1 MEPWCNVGIVK
12 DATVGI
18 MASPRRLGSAVV
30 RRHPIPVV
38 LFLSLPDL
46 IARVGR
52 GIFPRT
58 LSASL
63 GPGNG
68 IPPTRMHTVA
78 CPLHGPV
85 IRVRGDRELR
95 SMNRFTRRAALV
107 GASALPFAAAGPVRA
122 QAKFPDRP
130 IRLIIPWAAGGP
142 ADAGFRIL
150 AQSVSKKLGQQV
162 IVDNKAGASGI
173 MGAIAL
179 QEAKPDGY
187 TISQMHMS
195 VLRQPLLNKQLTYN
209 PINDLTYILQIT
221 GFIMGVVVKAD
232 APWKTLP
239 ELLAYAKANP
249 GKLNWGTLGIGST
262 QHLAMERVG
271 LAQGGL
277 SWTHAPYRGTA
288 DTLRALLGG
297 EIDFASESSGWAPMV
312 EAGQLRLLAVFTA
325 QRAKRFPNVPTVKE
339 LGIDVV
345 IDSPGGLIGPKGMD
359 PAVVAVLA
367 DAFRAAAQEPEH
379 LKFLE
384 NMDQPLIL
392 LDGPAYKAAM
402 AKTYEEEKELLRR
415 LNLLPA

>member
-1 MEPWCNVGIVK
+1 
-12 DATVGI
+12 
-18 MASPRRLGSAVV
+18 
-30 RRHPIPVV
+30 
-38 LFLSLPDL
+38 
-46 IARVGR
+46 
-52 GIFPRT
+52 
-58 LSASL
+58 
-63 GPGNG
+63 
-68 IPPTRMHTVA
+68 
-78 CPLHGPV
+78 
-85 IRVRGDRELR
+85 
-95 SMNRFTRRAALV
+95 MNRFTRRAALV
-107 GASALPFAAAGPVRA
+107 GVSALPFAAAGPVRA

>member
-1 MEPWCNVGIVK
+1 
-12 DATVGI
+12 
-18 MASPRRLGSAVV
+18 
-30 RRHPIPVV
+30 
-38 LFLSLPDL
+38 
-46 IARVGR
+46 
-52 GIFPRT
+52 
-58 LSASL
+58 
-63 GPGNG
+63 
-68 IPPTRMHTVA
+68 
-78 CPLHGPV
+78 
-85 IRVRGDRELR
+85 
-95 SMNRFTRRAALV
+95 MNRFTRRAALV
-107 GASALPFAAAGPVRA
+107 GASALPFAAAGAARA

-173 MGAIAL
+173 MGAMAL

-209 PINDLTYILQIT
+209 PIDDLTYILQIT

-271 LAQGGL
+271 IAQGGL

-312 EAGQLRLLAVFTA
+312 QAGQLRLLAVFTA
-325 QRAKRFPNVPTVKE
+325 ERAKRFPDVPTVKE

-384 NMDQPLIL
+384 TMDQPLIL

>member
-1 MEPWCNVGIVK
+1 
-12 DATVGI
+12 
-18 MASPRRLGSAVV
+18 
-30 RRHPIPVV
+30 
-38 LFLSLPDL
+38 
-46 IARVGR
+46 
-52 GIFPRT
+52 
-58 LSASL
+58 
-63 GPGNG
+63 
-68 IPPTRMHTVA
+68 
-78 CPLHGPV
+78 
-85 IRVRGDRELR
+85 
-95 SMNRFTRRAALV
+95 MNRFTRRAALV

-173 MGAIAL
+173 MGAMAL

-221 GFIMGVVVKAD
+221 GFVMGVVVKAD

-249 GKLNWGTLGIGST
+249 GKMNWGTLGIGST

-271 LAQGGL
+271 MAQGL

-297 EIDFASESSGWAPMV
+297 EIDFASEASGWAPMV
-312 EAGQLRLLAVFTA
+312 QAGQLRLMAVFTA
-325 QRAKRFPNVPTVKE
+325 ERAKRFPDVPTVKE

-345 IDSPGGLIGPKGMD
+345 VDSPGGLIGPKGMD

-392 LDGPAYKAAM
+392 LDGPAYKVAM